1 MVPFYKYTHAIEKAL
16 LNMQYATNEHAL
28 ALAYAQANRAL
39 SNLYQLLYH
48 RLAMKGEYHARN

>member
-1 MVPFYKYTHAIEKAL
+1 M
-16 LNMQYATNEHAL
+16 LNMQNATNEHAL

-48 RLAMKGEYHARN
+48 RLETKGEYHARN